1 MYVPIR
7 PIGRGLTLSFV
18 FLIIVALPADA
29 QRPDFLFQRPNF
41 TLGLYGGWSVPR
53 ESSDLFDFVRE
64 EMTIERGDFSGP
76 LFGGD
81 VGVRLSERLDLAL
94 GVEWA
99 RGEQRSA
106 LWDWEEV
113 VGDDVFLIEQT
124 SALTTT
130 RLNASARL
138 YLLERGRTIGTH
150 AWVPAR
156 WSPYVGGG
164 AGIVWYSFEQWGDF
178 VDYLTVDDPEGPV
191 IFTDRFRSSRNGVA
205 PHAMAG
211 LDISL
216 TPRVVLRG
224 EYRYNWG
231 SAPVDSRVFDG
242 FDPIDLSGH
251 RATIGIAMRF

>member
-7 PIGRGLTLSFV
+7 PLGQGLALTFA
-18 FLIIVALPADA
+18 FLVVSASTARS
-29 QRPDFLFQRPNF
+29 QSPDFLFQRPNL
-41 TLGLYGGWSVPR
+41 TIGLYGGWAVPG
-53 ESSDLFDFVRE
+53 ESSDIFDFVRE
-64 EMTIERGDFSGP
+64 ELTIEQGDFNGP
-76 LFGGD
+76 TFGAD
-81 VGVRLSERLDLAL
+81 VGVRLSERLDVAL

-99 RGEQRSA
+99 GVERRSEYR
-106 LWDWEEV
+106 DWVED
-113 VGDDVFLIEQT
+113 GRPIEQT
-124 SALTTT
+124 TEFHST
-130 RLNASARL
+130 RLNASGRL

-150 AWVPAR
+150 AWIPTR

-164 AGIVWYSFEQWGDF
+164 AGVVWYSFEQRGDF
-178 VDYLTVDDPEGPV
+178 VDFETIDDPDGAV
-191 IFTDRFRSSRNGVA
+191 IFTDRFRTSRTAAA

-231 SAPVDSRVFDG
+231 SAAVDSRDFEG

-251 RATIGIAMRF
+251 RATIGIGVRF